1 MHTDLAA
8 NKDRW
13 VAANLGIG
21 GRWFDPNIS
30 VSIRVYPWLKPG
42 SVAAPLLHVFR
53 VFRGEFCSFFN
64 QP

>member
-8 NKDRW
+8 KKGRW

-30 VSIRVYPWLKPG
+30 VSIRVYPWW
-42 SVAAPLLHVFR
+42 S
-53 VFRGEFCSFFN
+53 SFGAG
-64 QP
+64 